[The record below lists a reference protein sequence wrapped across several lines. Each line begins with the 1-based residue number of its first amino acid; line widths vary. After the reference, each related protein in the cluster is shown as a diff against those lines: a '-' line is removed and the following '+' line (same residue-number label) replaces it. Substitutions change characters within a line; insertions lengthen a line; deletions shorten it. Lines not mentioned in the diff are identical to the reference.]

1 VKKIFIILFVLCLF
15 VGSQFVPTSLH
26 ASNGGGGGWGTG
38 GTGIECKA
46 NNGEDGINTAIGCI
60 PMFGPSGTNGLMAFI
75 LGWGVGIAGGIA
87 FLLILF
93 SGFQIMTSSGNPQK
107 LQAGKEL
114 LGAAVSGLLLLIFSA
129 FILRVVGVDILQIF

>member
-1 VKKIFIILFVLCLF
+1 MKKLSAIVVTLALFFFNIQGVLAADPRKDC
-15 VGSQFVPTSLH
+15 
-26 ASNGGGGGWGTG
+26 G
-38 GTGIECKA
+38 GTQGI
-46 NNGEDGINTAIGCI
+46 DTAIGCI
-60 PMFGPSGTNGLMAFI
+60 PLFGTNPNSPLNPFMSFVI
-75 LGWGVGIAGGIA
+75 GWGAGVAGGIA
-87 FLLILF
+87 FILILF